1 MKLAFISDTHFGDQ
15 MCTLVNYRTLKKGT
29 KFDGFAEAAGK
40 NNDFLVLLGDIF
52 DFSITSYEEAYKRA
66 KVFFQLVKENRIA
79 KNIIYVP
86 GNHDFD
92 MWHTVQQQIKI
103 IYQVRKGKPALSFRW
118 SLPGLIDDRSSSSK
132 RGFLLPGVIDEPVNP
147 DRKPSAERMFL
158 NGITK
163 NPDGGGSETNFY
175 IAYPNLYMVTDKE
188 SVFFTHGHYL
198 ETFWVISGE
207 WIRRIARE
215 DLSDADRLEDIV
227 ALNVPLCQLS
237 CSGIGQAGKLTA
249 VVQRVQ
255 RDVKDGVLG
264 DVKKYAKRFED
275 ALDEL
280 TKVKL
285 LNPKSWVR
293 EWMLDKVSKE
303 ARKEFIKSLEER
315 DDTRYSEAFVERE
328 DVQQRFIRYYQA
340 SWKEIRQL
348 NREFS
353 FAIKQPRKMIFGHTH
368 RPIKWAASNAPT
380 TTVNGKSVRLYNT
393 GGWLWKKSK
402 NDTKEFCGAEV
413 FKYDSVSG
421 FDSRRVT

>member
-1 MKLAFISDTHFGDQ
+1 MKLAFISDTHFGDP
-15 MCTLVNYRTLKKGT
+15 MCTLVNHRTLRKGA
-29 KFDGFAEAAGK
+29 KFDSFAEATGR

-66 KVFFQLVKENRIA
+66 KIFFQLVKQHKIA

-103 IYQVRKGKPALSFRW
+103 IYQVRKGRPALSFRW

-147 DRKPSAERMFL
+147 DRKPGTERMFL

-188 SVFFTHGHYL
+188 SLIFTHGHYL
-198 ETFWVISGE
+198 ETFWIISGE
-207 WIRRIARE
+207 WIRKIAQE
-215 DLSDADRLEDIV
+215 DLPDADKLEDIV

-237 CSGIGQAGKLTA
+237 CSGIGQAGRLTPL
-249 VVQRVQ
+249 VQKVQRE
-255 RDVKDGVLG
+255 VKDGKLER
-264 DVKKYAKRFED
+264 VKKYAKRLD
-275 ALDEL
+275 DVLDEL

-285 LNPKSWVR
+285 LDPKSWAR
-293 EWMLDKVSKE
+293 ELLLDRVSNE
-303 ARKEFIKSLEER
+303 AKKAFIKSLEEM
-315 DDTRYSEAFVERE
+315 DDTRYSEAFVTRE
-328 DVQQRFIRYYQA
+328 EVQQRFTRYYQA

-348 NREFS
+348 KIKDRP
-353 FAIKQPRKMIFGHTH
+353 AIKQPRKVIFGHTH

-393 GGWLWKKSK
+393 GGWLWKKNK
-402 NDTKEFCGAEV
+402 NGPKEFCGAEV
-413 FKYDSVSG
+413 FKYDSDSG
-421 FDSRRVT
+421 FNSQRVT